1 MVISQF
7 YNTAKSYAEKI
18 KEERPA
24 IYEQE
29 GFSITLIMAE
39 GDQEIFTGIT
49 SVKISEGTLDTIH
62 SEAIAVMSMIAANK
76 AKAKQMIT
84 VTFGDL
90 KVVKPCDECLDM
102 LLNAD
107 PDNGKCEIAINFTN
121 SETAINLKSQA
132 TNISAEFLEKDTE
145 AVSAPDLGAPAEFVS
160 GFEFDADNPF
170 LAESD
175 EAVEEVKTIA
185 SEAAKKPVQPD
196 SLQQPPVGGAIYQQQ
211 GFVQQQPGVFQQGYM
226 QQPVYQQQGF
236 VQQPGAYPQGFVQQ
250 QPGAYPQGFV
260 QQQPVAYPQGFV
272 QQQPGMQG
280 VPSNPYA
287 QGANKSVHISD
298 VIGAPHD
305 EKFEPVPAASKYAE
319 NTEGVLK
326 QRLATLFE
334 EDEDDE
340 GVHNATASKDDL
352 ESMAKEMKK
361 NAKSNAKLKNK
372 F

>member
-1 MVISQF
+1 MVISSF

-18 KEERPA
+18 KAEMPSVFEK
-24 IYEQE
+24 ED
-29 GFSITLIMAE
+29 FTITLIMAE
-39 GDQEIFTGIT
+39 EDQQIFTGVT
-49 SVKISEGTLDTIH
+49 TYTISEGNVDTIH

-76 AKAKQMIT
+76 PKAKQMIT
-84 VTFGDL
+84 VSFSDL

-102 LLNAD
+102 LLGAD
-107 PDNGKCEIAINFTN
+107 ADNGKCEIAINFSN

-132 TNISAEFLEKDTE
+132 TNISADFLEKNTE
-145 AVSAPDLGAPAEFVS
+145 EEVSVPDLGAPAEFVS

-170 LAESD
+170 LAESE

-185 SEAAKKPVQPD
+185 SEAEKKPVQPD

-211 GFVQQQPGVFQQGYM
+211 GVYPQGGMFPQGFVQQPG
-226 QQPVYQQQGF
+226 VYQQQGF
-236 VQQPGAYPQGFVQQ
+236 VQQPGMYQ
-250 QPGAYPQGFV
+250 QPGVY
-260 QQQPVAYPQGFV
+260 QQQGAAPT
-272 QQQPGMQG
+272 
-280 VPSNPYA
+280 VPNAYA

-298 VIGAPHD
+298 VISAAHD

-334 EDEDDE
+334 ETEDDE
-340 GVHNATASKDDL
+340 GTHNATASKDDL

-361 NAKSNAKLKNK
+361 NAKTNAKMKNK

>member
-24 IYEQE
+24 IYIEPD
-29 GFSITLIMAE
+29 FSITLIIADD
-39 GDQEIFTGIT
+39 DQEIFTGVT
-49 SVKISEGTLDTIH
+49 SVKINEGNVDTIH
-62 SEAIAVMSMIAANK
+62 SEAVAIMSMIVAKK

-84 VTFGDL
+84 VSFADL
-90 KVVKPCDECLDM
+90 KVIKPCDECLDM
-102 LLNAD
+102 LLDAD

-132 TNISAEFLEKDTE
+132 TNISADFLEKDTKAE
-145 AVSAPDLGAPAEFVS
+145 SVPDLGAPAEFVS

-175 EAVEEVKTIA
+175 EAVEEVKTLA
-185 SEAAKKPVQPD
+185 SEAEKKPVQPD

-211 GFVQQQPGVFQQGYM
+211 GFMQQGVYQQGFMMQQGVYQQQGYM
-226 QQPVYQQQGF
+226 QQPGV
-236 VQQPGAYPQGFVQQ
+236 YPQGYVQQ
-250 QPGAYPQGFV
+250 QPGVYPQGYV
-260 QQQPVAYPQGFV
+260 QQQPGVYPQGFV

-280 VPSNPYA
+280 VPSNAYA

-298 VIGAPHD
+298 VIGAAHD

-319 NTEGVLK
+319 NSEGVLK
-326 QRLATLFE
+326 QRLASLFE
-334 EDEDDE
+334 ETEDEE
-340 GVHNATASKDDL
+340 GTHNATASKDDL

-361 NAKSNAKLKNK
+361 NAKTNAKLKNK

>member
-226 QQPVYQQQGF
+226 QQPNPAMYQQPMGGMMPMGQPMMGSNGF
-236 VQQPGAYPQGFVQQ
+236 VQQPGYVPNTMGYAYNPMMQPMMGQPMQQ
-250 QPGAYPQGFV
+250 A
-260 QQQPVAYPQGFV
+260 QQPVAAPQAATGT
-272 QQQPGMQG
+272 
-280 VPSNPYA
+280 
-287 QGANKSVHISD
+287 
-298 VIGAPHD
+298 AP
-305 EKFEPVPAASKYAE
+305 AE
-319 NTEGVLK
+319 
-326 QRLATLFE
+326 
-334 EDEDDE
+334 
-340 GVHNATASKDDL
+340 ATATTDG
-352 ESMAKEMKK
+352 K
-361 NAKSNAKLKNK
+361 NVTVNANFKA
-372 F
+372 